1 MSLDADTMLVSSV
14 YTMLGIASECVNGAA
29 DLLRNGGSDAM
40 VLKDLLELDAMRRDL
55 SDALYA
61 LTDGIKSQPID
72 GRDGDGAEAPDDGG
86 DAA

>member
-14 YTMLGIASECVNGAA
+14 YTMLGMASECMNGAA

-40 VLKDLLELDAMRRDL
+40 VLKDLLELDAIRKDL

-61 LTDGIKSQPID
+61 LTDGIKAQPID
-72 GRDGDGAEAPDDGG
+72 GRDDGAGAPDDGG